1 MDIILF
7 LKITYNLFLEAI
19 IDTCLMN
26 KPMKNILPALTQ
38 EEFKNILHLI
48 ASRDSECRVLGQTFA
63 KYYGFSHKTYVNNII
78 LDREYVVTEKYLYP
92 INGLIEI
99 NG

>member
-26 KPMKNILPALTQ
+26 KPMKNILPPLTQ
-38 EEFKNILHLI
+38 EEF
-48 ASRDSECRVLGQTFA
+48 C
-63 KYYGFSHKTYVNNII
+63 NII
-78 LDREYVVTEKYLYP
+78 DLWISPDQECKILAKELLRPYVYDIIENRIFLTENFSIKHRFS
-92 INGLIEI
+92 G
-99 NG
+99 

>member
-1 MDIILF
+1 MYIILF
-7 LKITYNLFLEAI
+7 LKITYNLFLKAI

-26 KPMKNILPALTQ
+26 KPMKNILSPLTQ

-48 ASRDSECRVLGQTFA
+48 ASRDSECRVLGQTLA
-63 KYYGFSHKTYVNNII
+63 KHYGFSHKTYINNII

-92 INGLIEI
+92 INGLIEL